1 MSVMSEIGKNSV
13 ERSSENAEHHLEF
26 FFREDRVRVLGGHHD
41 GFAFVHDMRFPVNRE
56 ISQAVKAR
64 HEGVAVGL
72 MRADFFALVKGQK
85 RDADEGILGERLAH
99 DLAFLVADLIFLRQ
113 DFSFA
118 EVFHGHGLLLIFAQM
133 YYE

>member
-56 ISQAVKAR
+56 LS
-64 HEGVAVGL
+64 
-72 MRADFFALVKGQK
+72 
-85 RDADEGILGERLAH
+85 
-99 DLAFLVADLIFLRQ
+99 
-113 DFSFA
+113 
-118 EVFHGHGLLLIFAQM
+118 
-133 YYE
+133 